1 MRGAV
6 DVMGGDHAPDAILQG
21 CFDGASLLGDGDA
34 LLLVGDESRINEAV
48 ARAELPADVRSRLQV
63 VHASEIIA
71 MDEPPVEA
79 IRRKKDSSIGVMA
92 KLVADGRADVAISA
106 GNTGACVAA
115 STLRMRTLPGVSR
128 PGIAVIIPTFHGPVV
143 LCDAGANV
151 DPQPHHLLHYA
162 IMAASYSRSVC
173 GVELPRVGLISVG
186 EEAAKGNDVTKKAH
200 ELLRAEKQMN
210 FVGNV
215 EGRDFFK
222 GVVDCV
228 VCDGFVGNVM
238 LKSFEGLFEGL
249 YRTMM
254 FELAE
259 NAPDLVGQFKQTFG
273 KIKQR
278 HDWQEYG
285 GAPLLGLNGHMLICH
300 GASDARAIANAIRAG
315 KNARRQR
322 HQPEDHQ
329 PRLAGRAR
337 RARRVTAAS
346 ATSPCP
352 SPTRSSPAPA
362 ATSPSGG

>member
-1 MRGAV
+1 MRAAV

-21 CFDGASLLGDGDA
+21 CFDALPLLNADDKV
-34 LLLVGDESRINEAV
+34 LLVGDEPRIRA
-48 ARAELPADVRSRLQV
+48 ALKAAELGDDARRFEVA
-63 VHASEIIA
+63 HAEEVIS
-71 MDEPPVEA
+71 MDESPVEA
-79 IRRKKDSSIGVMA
+79 VRHKKRSSINVMA
-92 KLVADGRADVAISA
+92 RLVSDGQADIAISA

-115 STLRMRTLPGVSR
+115 STLRMRTLPGVAR
-128 PGIAVIIPTFHGPVV
+128 PGIAVVIPTFHGPVV

-162 IMAASYSRSVC
+162 IMAASYSRAVC

-200 ELLRAEKQMN
+200 ELLKNEPQIN
-210 FVGNV
+210 FVGNI

-249 YRTMM
+249 FRTMM

-259 NAPDLVGQFKQTFG
+259 NAPDLVPPFKKVLG

-278 HDWQEYG
+278 HDWVEYG
-285 GAPLLGLNGHMLICH
+285 GAPLLGLNGYLLICH
-300 GASDARAIANAIRAG
+300 GASDARAIYNAIRAG
-315 KNARRQR
+315 KQLVESGINGKIVN
-322 HQPEDHQ
+322 H
-329 PRLAGRAR
+329 LAHAD
-337 RARRVTAAS
+337 
-346 ATSPCP
+346 
-352 SPTRSSPAPA
+352 PAE
-362 ATSPSGG
+362 